1 MTSISTMPFC
11 QSEGISPKSVNL
23 SPINEDDID
32 ESDSASQKGFY
43 MEKHSS
49 INTTPCTTMTNNSTI
64 SAKQKNADV
73 DVTPL
78 KQNLLNLP
86 KINSGLFEHNS
97 PDFNQ
102 TY

>member
-1 MTSISTMPFC
+1 MSFC

-32 ESDSASQKGFY
+32 ESDSASQQGFF
-43 MEKHSS
+43 MEKYSS

-64 SAKQKNADV
+64 CAKQKNPDV
-73 DVTPL
+73 EVTPL

-86 KINSGLFEHNS
+86 KINPGLFENNS
-97 PDFNQ
+97 ADFNQ